1 MYLSKIELFGFK
13 SFAHKVKIT
22 FDKGLTAIVGPNG
35 CGKTNVVDAIRWVLG
50 EQKSSLLRSTKM
62 ENIIFNGSRKFKSL
76 SMSEVSITIENTRN
90 ILPTEYTEITVTR
103 RVYRNG
109 DSDYLLNQVP
119 CRLKDILNL
128 FADTGMGSDAYS
140 VIELKMIEEI
150 INNRSDERLRLFE
163 EAAGIT
169 RYKQRRKQTFK
180 QLENTTRDL
189 ERVDD
194 VLAEVS
200 KKVRNLKSQVRKAEQ
215 HHQLSASLKD
225 LDLTLNK
232 LNYDDFLEK
241 LQPLR
246 TETNAQE
253 SIIQELTAKIA
264 TQDSLLQ
271 ESEFEQ
277 LEQEGTLSE
286 AQTALNEKNK
296 AFHTLEK
303 HILQLQEQEKNLRN
317 NIVRITESIAEKQH
331 QFMAFEEQEKKLFKE
346 LEPYES
352 DCRIKENELL
362 ALKKEQNTLQS
373 TLALSKEDVE
383 KIRESISEHQKQGSL
398 LHVAR
403 QKLETTMD
411 HLQNLT
417 RRLGNHREELQK
429 IIERTFPAR
438 QKLIELIKTQ
448 KTAIT
453 TEKNEILSL
462 KQLQN
467 DLKEKLDTKKE
478 FLLHTRSRHDQ
489 LKNRLLLANS
499 ILDNY
504 EGLPEG
510 VAWLEKEANKPGYGC
525 LSDLIE
531 LDDVHRKAVN
541 ALFGESLSYYVCSS
555 LQEAKTCVVSL
566 SQAGKGK
573 VTFLILDLLRGSKPI
588 DYPEI
593 EGAQKIK
600 NILSVP
606 ANLDHAVSLLTKDCY
621 IARNLEVAEKLALA
635 NPGCTFVTPEGE
647 KIGGRGIL
655 FGGSSTENE
664 GLRLGKK
671 AERER
676 LLAEERDLSKE
687 IRQEEKKLES
697 LKSRLHEIRIEEKER
712 NLTLREK
719 ELGDQEKKLVRMDME
734 HASRQ
739 QEITRTENEVA
750 EAEKRMQT
758 ISAELEALLPEMENH
773 RQGQHQLHKTLEEA
787 RLRQSKH
794 EEILYRQNQEVQRRN
809 NHYKDSLL
817 ELEKLRLRI
826 HSCEQNRK
834 SLLGEKEKMETEICN
849 VETSLAST
857 TEAIGKRRE
866 ELESLVVLS
875 GTEQQKLNEM
885 ETRYNECKLKN
896 QEKRNILRDLRR
908 KHEVEMQVHGE
919 LQRKA
924 SEFEKSIDNLITSVE
939 TRYNCRIED
948 IEQQAP
954 ENFDRNS
961 AQAQIDDMR
970 SRLERFGAI
979 NELALEEYGAEK
991 ERLDFLTEQKE
1002 DLLGAEAQLRATI
1015 EEINKTALKKFEET
1029 FSAVRNNFIRI
1040 FRELFEETDEAD
1052 LLLSEEDDPLEAHIA
1067 IVAKPRGK
1075 KPLSIEQLSGGEKAL
1090 TALSLLF
1097 AIYLVKPSP
1106 FCILD
1111 EVDAPLDDANIDRF
1125 IKLLK
1130 KFENNTQFIIVT
1142 HNKKT
1147 MASSQ
1152 ALYGVTMEEEGISKL
1167 IPVKLGRAQS
1177 EEFSTT
1183 NVEETGPVRH
1193 RRNVAAHKQQ

>member
-13 SFAHKVKIT
+13 SFAHKVRIT
-22 FDKGLTAIVGPNG
+22 FDQGLTAIVGPNG

-62 ENIIFNGSRKFKSL
+62 ENIIFNGSRKFKPL

-103 RVYRNG
+103 RLYRNG
-109 DSDYLLNQVP
+109 ESDYLLNQVP
-119 CRLKDILNL
+119 CRLKDITDL

-150 INNRSDERLRLFE
+150 INNKSDERLRLFE

-180 QLENTTRDL
+180 QLESTTRDL

-200 KKVRNLKSQVRKAEQ
+200 KKVRILKSQVRKAEQ
-215 HHQLSASLKD
+215 HRELNTSFRD
-225 LDLTLNK
+225 LDLTLGK
-232 LNYDDFLEK
+232 LSFDDFLDT
-241 LQPLR
+241 LQPLKAEISKQ
-246 TETNAQE
+246 ET
-253 SIIQELTAKIA
+253 IVQELTTKIA

-271 ESEFEQ
+271 ESELGQ
-277 LEQEGTLSE
+277 LEQERRLSE

-303 HILQLQEQEKNLRN
+303 NILQLQEQEKNLQN
-317 NIVRITESIAEKQH
+317 HIVRITESIAEKKH
-331 QFMAFEEQEKKLFKE
+331 QVLELEEQEKKLAGE
-346 LEPYES
+346 LEPYEKT
-352 DCRIKENELL
+352 CRVKEHELL
-362 ALKKEQNTLQS
+362 TLKKEQENVES
-373 TLALSKEDVE
+373 ILALSKLEVE
-383 KIRESISEHQKQGSL
+383 KIRESISDHQKAGSL

-403 QKLETTMD
+403 QKLETTSD
-411 HLQNLT
+411 HLNSSVI
-417 RRLGNHREELQK
+417 RLGKYRKELQK
-429 IIERTFPAR
+429 ITDDTLPAR
-438 QKLIELIKTQ
+438 NRLVGLIDRQKKTIAAENKEL
-448 KTAIT
+448 
-453 TEKNEILSL
+453 LSL
-462 KQLQN
+462 KQLREN
-467 DLKEKLDTKKE
+467 LKEQLEAKKE
-478 FLLHTRSRHDQ
+478 RLLSLRSRLDH

-499 ILDNY
+499 ILENY

-510 VAWLEKEANKPGYGC
+510 IAWLEKSEGKTGYGC
-525 LSDLIE
+525 LSDLVEIE
-531 LDDVHRKAVN
+531 EMHRKAVH
-541 ALFGESLSYYVCSS
+541 ALFGDSLSYYVCAS
-555 LQEAKTCVVSL
+555 LQEAKTYLRSL
-566 SQAGKGK
+566 SKAGKGK
-573 VTFLILDLLRGSKPI
+573 VTFFVLDMLRHSEST
-588 DYPEI
+588 DFPEI

-606 ANLDHAVSLLTKDCY
+606 PELDDAVSLLTRHCY
-621 IARNLEVAEKLALA
+621 ITGDLDAAEKLAFEH
-635 NPGCTFVTPEGE
+635 PGYTFVTPDGE
-647 KIGGRGIL
+647 KIGGNGIL
-655 FGGSSTENE
+655 FGGSSVGNE

-676 LLAEERDLSKE
+676 LTAETNDLTKE
-687 IRQEEKKLES
+687 IRLEEEALDS
-697 LKSRLHEIRIEEKER
+697 LGNKLHEIQLEEKEQQ
-712 NLTLREK
+712 LMSFEK
-719 ELGDQEKKLVRMDME
+719 ELADQEKNLVRMDLE

-739 QEITRTENEVA
+739 QDMERTEKEVT
-750 EAEKRMQT
+750 EAKERMQKIT
-758 ISAELEALLPEMENH
+758 AELDELLPEMAHHKEQH
-773 RQGQHQLHKTLEEA
+773 HRLLGTLEGARRRQGDN
-787 RLRQSKH
+787 
-794 EEILYRQNQEVQRRN
+794 EEILHRQNQEVQLRN
-809 NHYKDSLL
+809 NRYKDSLL

-826 HSCEQNRK
+826 HSCVQNRE
-834 SLLGEKEKMETEICN
+834 SLLQEKKTMEAEICSA
-849 VETSLAST
+849 ETSLAAV
-857 TEAIGKRRE
+857 TEAIGKHRK
-866 ELESLVVLS
+866 ELEALMIRS

-885 ETRYNECKLKN
+885 ETGYNECKIKN
-896 QEKRNILRDLRR
+896 QESRDLLRDLRR
-908 KHEVEMQVHGE
+908 KHEVELQVQGE

-924 SEFEKSIDNLITSVE
+924 AELEKSIDNIVTSVE

-948 IEQQAP
+948 VEHEVP
-954 ENFDRNS
+954 EGFNRER
-961 AQAQIDDMR
+961 ARERLEEMR
-970 SRLERFGAI
+970 SRIERFGAV
-979 NELALEEYGAEK
+979 NELALEEYGTEK
-991 ERLDFLTEQKE
+991 ERLDFLTTQKE

-1029 FSAVRNNFIRI
+1029 FSAVRSNFVRI

-1052 LLLSEEDDPLEAHIA
+1052 LLLSEEDDPLEAHIGIIA
-1067 IVAKPRGK
+1067 RPRGK

-1090 TALSLLF
+1090 TALALLF

-1167 IPVKLGRAQS
+1167 IPVKLGRTQP
-1177 EEFSTT
+1177 
-1183 NVEETGPVRH
+1183 ETHTATDGKEAGAV
-1193 RRNVAAHKQQ
+1193 

>member
-103 RVYRNG
+103 RVYRSG

-119 CRLKDILNL
+119 CRLKDILDL

-140 VIELKMIEEI
+140 VIELIMIEEI

-200 KKVRNLKSQVRKAEQ
+200 KKVRNLKSQVKKAEQ
-215 HHQLSASLKD
+215 HHQLSTSLKD

-232 LNYDDFLEK
+232 LNYDEFLEK
-241 LQPLR
+241 LQPLE
-246 TETNAQE
+246 TEIITQE
-253 SIIQELTAKIA
+253 SIIQELTATIA

-271 ESEFEQ
+271 KSEFEQ
-277 LEQEGTLSE
+277 LEQESLLSE

-296 AFHTLEK
+296 AFHSLEK
-303 HILQLQEQEKNLRN
+303 HILQLQEQEKNLQN
-317 NIVRITESIAEKQH
+317 NIVRITGSTAEKQR
-331 QFMAFEEQEKKLFKE
+331 QSRTFEEQEQKLSQE

-352 DCRIKENELL
+352 DCRIQENELL
-362 ALKKEQNTLQS
+362 MLKKEQESLQS
-373 TLALSKEDVE
+373 TLTQSKEEVE
-383 KIRESISEHQKQGSL
+383 KIREGIAEHQKQGSS
-398 LHVAR
+398 LHIAR

-411 HLQNLT
+411 HLQNSIRHLENHKEGLRKIVEESFPSKHKLT
-417 RRLGNHREELQK
+417 
-429 IIERTFPAR
+429 ER
-438 QKLIELIKTQ
+438 IDTQ
-448 KTAIT
+448 KTVIT
-453 TEKNEILSL
+453 AEKNEILSL
-462 KQLQN
+462 KQLQKDLN
-467 DLKEKLDTKKE
+467 DQLETKKE
-478 FLLHTRSRHDQ
+478 FLLNERSRHDH
-489 LKNRLLLANS
+489 LKNRILLANS

-510 VAWLEKEANKPGYGC
+510 IAWLEKETSMAGYGC

-531 LDDVHRKAVN
+531 LDDAYRKAVY
-541 ALFGESLSYYVCSS
+541 ALFGDSLSYCVCSS
-555 LQEAKTCVVSL
+555 LQEAKTGIDSL

-573 VTFLILDLLRGSKPI
+573 VTFLILDLLDGSKPI

-600 NILSVP
+600 SILSVP
-606 ANLDHAVSLLTKDCY
+606 ADLDHAVSLLTQYCY
-621 IARNLEVAEKLALA
+621 LTRNLEVAEKLALA
-635 NPGCTFVTPEGE
+635 NPGCTFVTREGE

-655 FGGSSTENE
+655 FGGSNSENE

-671 AERER
+671 AEREK
-676 LLAEERDLSKE
+676 LLREERKLSNE
-687 IRQEEKKLES
+687 ISQEEEKLES
-697 LKSRLHEIRIEEKER
+697 LKSRLHEIHIDEKER
-712 NLTLREK
+712 SLTSREK

-739 QEITRTENEVA
+739 QDITRTENEVA
-750 EAEKRMQT
+750 EARKRMRT
-758 ISAELEALLPEMENH
+758 ISAELEELLPEMEIS
-773 RQGQHQLHKTLEEA
+773 RQRQHQLLETLEEA
-787 RLRQSKH
+787 RLGQGKH
-794 EEILYRQNQEVQRRN
+794 EETLYRKNQEVQRLN

-834 SLLGEKEKMETEICN
+834 SLLGEKEKMETEISN
-849 VETSLAST
+849 AQASLAST
-857 TEAIGKRRE
+857 TEAIEKHRK
-866 ELESLVVLS
+866 ELETLVVLS

-885 ETRYNECKLKN
+885 ETCYHECKLKN
-896 QEKRNILRDLRR
+896 QERRNILRDLRR
-908 KHEVEMQVHGE
+908 KHEVEVQVHGE

-924 SEFEKSIDNLITSVE
+924 TDLEKSIDTLVTSVE

-954 ENFDRNS
+954 ENFDRNL
-961 AQAQIDDMR
+961 AREQIDDMR

-979 NELALEEYGAEK
+979 NELALEEYDTEK

-1052 LLLSEEDDPLEAHIA
+1052 LLLSEEEDPLEAHIA

-1177 EEFSTT
+1177 EEFSAG
-1183 NVEETGPVRH
+1183 NVEETGSVRH